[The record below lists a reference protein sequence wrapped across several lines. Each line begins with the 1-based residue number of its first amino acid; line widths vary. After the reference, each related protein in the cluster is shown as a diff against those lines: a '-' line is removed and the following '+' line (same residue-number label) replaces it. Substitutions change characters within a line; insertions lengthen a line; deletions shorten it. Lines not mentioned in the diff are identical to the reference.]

1 MQIQRDMATHGEK
14 DVDRIEPFWWGLF
27 AAGGGIAAMFAPMQI
42 LLQDLLGN
50 ASVPVATSSY
60 RRARRLA
67 ANPLV
72 RMYLFALTS
81 LSLVHWAHR
90 FRYYVMDL
98 GVTGAR
104 RQIALVCYG
113 TAIAGSLDAAR
124 IVLRLPGRAR

>member
-1 MQIQRDMATHGEK
+1 MARHSEK

-27 AAGGGIAAMFAPMQI
+27 AAGGGISAMFAPMHI

-50 ASVPVATSSY
+50 AGVPVATSSY
-60 RRARRLA
+60 RRTRRLT

-72 RMYLFALTS
+72 RAYLFALTA

-104 RQIALVCYG
+104 RPIALICYG
-113 TAIAGSLDAAR
+113 TAVAGSLDAAR
-124 IVLRLPGRAR
+124 VLWRLPGKSS